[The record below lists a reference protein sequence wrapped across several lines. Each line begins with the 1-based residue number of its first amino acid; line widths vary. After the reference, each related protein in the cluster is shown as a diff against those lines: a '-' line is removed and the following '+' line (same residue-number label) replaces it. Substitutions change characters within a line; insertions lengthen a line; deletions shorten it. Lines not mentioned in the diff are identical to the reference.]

1 MTDLASDLDVKP
13 NPRPAIGVDAVE
25 ATKAVV
31 EPTLITEQE
40 VLIGSA
46 AALAGPKVRRNYLAM
61 VRAAFTSGA
70 RSDRSGDLVTPKHY
84 PRHHAFIED
93 ALMSRMMDRL

>member
-1 MTDLASDLDVKP
+1 MTDLASDLEAKP
-13 NPRPAIGVDAVE
+13 DPRPAIAGGAVE
-25 ATKAVV
+25 VTNTA
-31 EPTLITEQE
+31 ELTLITEQE

-70 RSDRSGDLVTPKHY
+70 RSGDLVTPKHY

>member
-1 MTDLASDLDVKP
+1 MTDLATKPDPQPDIEVDVVEVQ
-13 NPRPAIGVDAVE
+13 PAQ
-25 ATKAVV
+25 

-61 VRAAFTSGA
+61 VRSAFTSGA
-70 RSDRSGDLVTPKHY
+70 RSSSSDELVKPKHY